1 MIRQH
6 SCRAGLNLFACLLL
20 AQTGQTYSAA
30 EKQKARQIVLSVVNY
45 INEMAGQLKQKQI
58 TCTSCIVDISSVVHM
73 FEVCRG

>member
-1 MIRQH
+1 MIQRQ
-6 SCRAGLNLFACLLL
+6 SCRAGFTLLACVVL